1 MKGLASRLQL
11 VNNIKSEFNWRSIND
26 KKTRFPSENDYH
38 TGCQNLSHSINNS
51 PFRLRVCTYLDDYIQ
66 LTHGSWVQTIYN
78 AVILL
83 NIVDYVDYVRTYVIM
98 LLHYSTTELEAH
110 EDA

>member
-26 KKTRFPSENDYH
+26 KNIRFPSENDYH
-38 TGCQNLSHSINNS
+38 TGCQNFSHSINNS
-51 PFRLRVCTYLDDYIQ
+51 PFRLRVGTYLDDYIQ

-78 AVILL
+78 TVILL
-83 NIVDYVDYVRTYVIM
+83 NTVDYVDYVRTYVIM
-98 LLHYSTTELEAH
+98 LLHYNTTELEAH
-110 EDA
+110 